1 MSPICIVVVLPWS
14 LTILLWRSSV
24 RPPGRLFATALLVG
38 IYKMNLVKVVSLLAL
53 KSGRRV
59 RRSNHNATLA
69 DGRLAVKR
77 IKV

>member
-1 MSPICIVVVLPWS
+1 MCIVVVLPWS

-24 RPPGRLFATALLVG
+24 RPLRRLFATALLVG
-38 IYKMNLVKVVSLLAL
+38 IYKMNVVKVVSLLAL

-59 RRSNHNATLA
+59 RRSNYNATLA
-69 DGRLAVKR
+69 DGRLVVKR